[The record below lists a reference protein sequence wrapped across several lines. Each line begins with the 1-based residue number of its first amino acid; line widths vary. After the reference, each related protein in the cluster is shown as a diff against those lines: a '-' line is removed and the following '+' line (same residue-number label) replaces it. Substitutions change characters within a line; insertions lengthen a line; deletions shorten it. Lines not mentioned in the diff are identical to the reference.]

1 MAEPQPTSGQDAL
14 EELTA
19 FVMAEKQAG
28 ADRETARIRLLAAG
42 IREEIANEL
51 VERIYGAASATQAEI
66 LASSSIVPAI
76 IGGILTAIAGGL
88 IWGLITN
95 TTGYEIGWAAWGIG
109 LLAGYGV
116 VMFAK
121 GQGGLRLQLVAALTA
136 VLGIAIGKYL
146 TFFYALKE
154 YVADEYGL
162 EATAELSVLSAGVMQ
177 FFADSLGALVTGF
190 DALWMLLAV
199 GTAWG
204 IAKAG
209 APKLAEASERS

>member
-28 ADRETARIRLLAAG
+28 ADRETARIRLMAAG

-51 VERIYGAASATQAEI
+51 VERIYGAASAAQAEM

-190 DALWMLLAV
+190 DALWMILAV

-209 APKLAEASERS
+209 APKLAEASEGS

>member
-1 MAEPQPTSGQDAL
+1 MAELQPTSGQDAL

-19 FVMAEKQAG
+19 FVIAQKQAG
-28 ADRETARIRLLAAG
+28 TDRETARIRLMAAG
-42 IREEIANEL
+42 IREEIASEL
-51 VERIYGAASATQAEI
+51 VEEIYGAASAAQAKT

-76 IGGILTAIAGGL
+76 IGGILAAIAGGL
-88 IWGLITN
+88 IWGLIVN

-121 GQGGLRLQLVAALTA
+121 GRKGLPLQLVAALAA
-136 VLGIAIGKYL
+136 VLGIVIGKYL

-154 YVADEYGL
+154 YVAEEHGL
-162 EATAELSVLSAGVMQ
+162 EATAELSMLSAGVIQ
-177 FFADSLGALVTGF
+177 FFTDSLGALVTGF
-190 DALWMLLAV
+190 DALWMILAV

-204 IAKAG
+204 IAKASG
-209 APKLAEASERS
+209 PKLTEAAQRG